1 MEGVR
6 GEDERHTGRGPGEVG
21 GWKIRRGG
29 QVQFLGTIL
38 DLGASERGGPR
49 VSCSGSWAEVG
60 ARPRGCV
67 QEQGKERSLR
77 GAVRAP
83 EAAVQLPG
91 AQVKRSITV
100 A

>member
-21 GWKIRRGG
+21 GWEIRRGG

-60 ARPRGCV
+60 GPEGARRSRGRSAVCVALCGPLRPQCSYLAPR
-67 QEQGKERSLR
+67 
-77 GAVRAP
+77 
-83 EAAVQLPG
+83 
-91 AQVKRSITV
+91 
-100 A
+100 